1 MLRLIPAVKNLKIY
15 DKTWSAATIK
25 YKKGSLDSRLE
36 LALSAFETDESGI
49 PLEIRVTGG
58 QTEAYKLAINENGI
72 LIEADAEAGAFWAIK
87 TLRQIFA
94 YGDEVPYLE
103 IYDRPDFEHR
113 GFYHDITRGK
123 IPTVETM
130 KQLIDQ
136 MAYYKLNSLQLYV
149 EHVYEF
155 EEYKELIKQ
164 TGYYTKAEMQELD
177 AYCKE
182 RFIDFIPSLSTFG
195 HLCELLEL
203 DQY

>member
-1 MLRLIPAVKNLKIY
+1 MLRLIPEVKNLKIY

-72 LIEADAEAGAFWAIK
+72 LIEADAEAGAFWAIQ

-94 YGDEVPYLE
+94 NGDEVPYLE
-103 IYDRPDFEHR
+103 ICDKPDFEHR

-123 IPTVETM
+123 IPTVETI

-155 EEYKELIKQ
+155 EECKELIKK
-164 TGYYTKAEMQELD
+164 TG
-177 AYCKE
+177 
-182 RFIDFIPSLSTFG
+182 
-195 HLCELLEL
+195 
-203 DQY
+203 